1 MAGAPIIRWFIPAR
15 FRRSWRPDPMWWLV
29 AMWALML
36 FTYFGVNL
44 WITGLH
50 SYAGV

>member
-1 MAGAPIIRWFIPAR
+1 
-15 FRRSWRPDPMWWLV
+15 MWWIVV
-29 AMWALML
+29 AYGMVL
-36 FTYFGVNL
+36 FTYFVVNL

>member
-1 MAGAPIIRWFIPAR
+1 MPLACSPSISRGMGGRARW
-15 FRRSWRPDPMWWLV
+15 V
-29 AMWALML
+29 GAMWALLL

>member
-1 MAGAPIIRWFIPAR
+1 
-15 FRRSWRPDPMWWLV
+15 MWWLV